1 LEKDLTPLR
10 IRDDKVVNFL
20 SLVPIYK
27 EEMELKLK
35 GGVEAL
41 LPRFDEYN
49 ITELLDLKRRNVC
62 RP

>member
-1 LEKDLTPLR
+1 MEKDLTPLR